1 MDKIERMKELIPVLQ
16 KAGKAYYQE
25 DREIMSN
32 FEYDKLYDELETLE
46 KETGITLAG
55 SPTVSV
61 GYSFILYLLGV
72 IQVFGGYVASIF
84 TLVGSAYQYGHASE
98 KMDGV
103 RIESDIEN
111 FDKF

>member
-46 KETGITLAG
+46 RETGITLACREPYGIRGIRSVGGTAQG
-55 SPTVSV
+55 SP
-61 GYSFILYLLGV
+61 
-72 IQVFGGYVASIF
+72 
-84 TLVGSAYQYGHASE
+84 
-98 KMDGV
+98 
-103 RIESDIEN
+103 
-111 FDKF
+111 